1 MSAVILGN
9 LCHLGERLN
18 AEIPDAYCFAFAP
31 PYFPAQKS
39 RLRTCWELLRAR
51 TVVSIAE
58 CVR

>member
-9 LCHLGERLN
+9 FCHLGERLS
-18 AEIPDAYCFAFAP
+18 AEIPDAYCHSFAA
-31 PYFPAQKS
+31 PYFPQQGS
-39 RLRTCWELLRAR
+39 RLRAYWELLRAR